1 MQRIISV
8 YFIFLGF
15 LTSYAGNIDDNK
27 RSVTKPSQPVSQLN
41 VTAGGKVY
49 YEVDGKPFL
58 FIGTE
63 IRVDAFQNCETQS
76 VESLEKYFR
85 ASADLG
91 VTTVLIPI
99 EWRRIEPVKDT
110 YDFTDVGVLLGYAK
124 KYGLKAEFL
133 WFSTNMCGDSHSFHI
148 PDYIWNDEVNYPK
161 YQTTHKGWWWS
172 YYGYMGLL
180 WLSNPALLQRET
192 KAVGELM
199 NYVSTWDSQNG
210 ATHVLTGI
218 QLYSEPD
225 AFARWRLTLQN
236 IKLPDGSRNI
246 TVQEAWDDL
255 CTALDV
261 VGRAFKESSYPVLTR
276 TNLIQLQVPDCGWED
291 FAVRIFNLEGVDA
304 VGNDSYTTDL
314 NATRKSLLDLA
325 GSAYGNS
332 NFPHIAENKGSY
344 ANTPSLILLAVSMG
358 GGYNIYDIATPKHFI
373 DHPGNDPAF
382 AAGIDHGIL
391 TTYNYLQPDS
401 ATDLK
406 DKPHTKETRVLL
418 KGLKDAAYPLIM
430 TNNSDIAT
438 FNIVTDLPQKDFEQT
453 VSTGTV
459 NFHFKTNQAGVGFG
473 LKCKDDIVLFCTKK
487 CSITLNNI
495 LFTSVAYGK
504 YNNDGTFITDSVCN
518 TFIGN
523 EIDVEGGKVLRVI
536 IDSLLPVSND
546 NIDYNLLNF
555 ENESET
561 NNIIAHL
568 HTTDWQINSE
578 YTRDLFALNSNR
590 SGSNATE
597 RCASFTGYNSTNE
610 WWYGLDIVLN
620 QPIVLNAQM
629 KYLHAAIMTN
639 NINAD
644 INRGLM
650 LLNSS
655 GAEISQGW
663 VSVSDKWTDYV
674 FPIPDGA
681 ANIGELRFM
690 FNHQT
695 EGLVTYLDEIVINND
710 PNPRVKITDL
720 IDNHEIEDD
729 VVVCPSEDWSIE
741 ICSATGDSGVE
752 IYDISGNL
760 IYNDKILEN
769 SFRLPVHN
777 PGVYLVKNKNKVYK
791 VCVK

>member
-1 MQRIISV
+1 MQRITYI
-8 YFIFLGF
+8 YFILFVF

-27 RSVTKPSQPVSQLN
+27 RSVTKPSQLVSQFN
-41 VTAGGKVY
+41 ITTGGKVY
-49 YEVDGKPFL
+49 YEVDGKPFM

-63 IRVDAFQNCETQS
+63 IRVDAFQNCEAQS
-76 VESLEKYFR
+76 IESIEKYFR

-99 EWRRIEPVKDT
+99 EWKRIEPVKDT
-110 YDFTDVGVLLGYAK
+110 YDFTDVGILLGYAR

-246 TVQEAWDDL
+246 TEQEAWNDL

-276 TNLIQLQVPDCGWED
+276 TNLIQLQAPDCGWED

-391 TTYNYLQPDS
+391 TSYNYLQPDTS
-401 ATDLK
+401 TDLK
-406 DKPHTKETRVLL
+406 DKPHTQETRVLL

-430 TNNSDIAT
+430 TNNSDIAA
-438 FNIVTDLPQKDFEQT
+438 FNIVTDLPQKNFEQT
-453 VSTGTV
+453 VSTATV
-459 NFHFKTNQAGVGFG
+459 NFHFKTNHAGVGFG
-473 LKCKDDIVLFCTKK
+473 LKYKDDIVLFCTKN
-487 CSITLNNI
+487 CSIKLNNI
-495 LFTSVAYGK
+495 LFTSVTYGK
-504 YNNDGTFITDSVCN
+504 YNNDGAFVMDSICN
-518 TFIGN
+518 TFTAN
-523 EIDVEGGKVLRVI
+523 EIYVEGGKVLRVK

-546 NIDYNLLNF
+546 NTDYNLLNF

-561 NNIIAHL
+561 NHIIVHL
-568 HTTDWQINSE
+568 HTTDWQTNTK
-578 YTRDLFALNSNR
+578 YTRDLFALNPDK
-590 SGSNATE
+590 SGINATE
-597 RCASFTGYNSTNE
+597 RCASFTGYNSANE
-610 WWYGLDIVLN
+610 WWYGLDIVLK
-620 QPIVLNAQM
+620 QPIEINSQI

-650 LLNSS
+650 LLSSS

-681 ANIGELRFM
+681 TDIGELRFM
-690 FNHQT
+690 FNHQA
-695 EGLVTYLDEIVINND
+695 EGLVTYLDEIIINND
-710 PNPRVKITDL
+710 PNPRMKITDL
-720 IDNHEIEDD
+720 IDSHENEED
-729 VVVCPSEDWSIE
+729 VVVYPSEDRSIE
-741 ICSATGDSGVE
+741 IRSVTGHFSVK

-760 IYNDKILEN
+760 IFNDEILEN
-769 SFRLPVHN
+769 RFRLPVHK
-777 PGVYLVKNKNKVYK
+777 PGVYLVKSKSKVFK